1 MNGKTG
7 QVVAAVARP
16 WASQLEG
23 GCLAVAV
30 SGQAAHALVPRI
42 NLSLVSESEGM
53 SDLLAAQT
61 LMPAAACAGGLSTP
75 LVRTKAVDD
84 DGVIVLDSSDDEGA
98 AASSVALSVAMPAAL
113 SALPRHGCRD
123 NDTDPETTKLKK
135 GPNAFICFLRTA
147 CAELMQL
154 TPGLIRKDAVA
165 QASKRWNQMEDTA
178 KAPYIADSKR
188 QTEEL
193 KEKHRATMLARRSS
207 DVPTGA
213 LPSNCESPGCNLPTK
228 LDSDI
233 GPTHLEQ
240 TRASAA
246 ATADQ
251 GKVRLSAFF
260 AAYELQSYALDF
272 EEAGYVWT
280 TNLPNS
286 EHELLSHCGPLLAK
300 MRLPE
305 QKRLTRL
312 VVNRKHLPACNV

>member
-1 MNGKTG
+1 
-7 QVVAAVARP
+7 
-16 WASQLEG
+16 
-23 GCLAVAV
+23 
-30 SGQAAHALVPRI
+30 
-42 NLSLVSESEGM
+42 
-53 SDLLAAQT
+53 
-61 LMPAAACAGGLSTP
+61 
-75 LVRTKAVDD
+75 
-84 DGVIVLDSSDDEGA
+84 
-98 AASSVALSVAMPAAL
+98 
-113 SALPRHGCRD
+113 
-123 NDTDPETTKLKK
+123 
-135 GPNAFICFLRTA
+135 
-147 CAELMQL
+147 MQL

-165 QASKRWNQMEDTA
+165 QASKRWNQMDDTA

-251 GKVRLSAFF
+251 GKVRLRAFF